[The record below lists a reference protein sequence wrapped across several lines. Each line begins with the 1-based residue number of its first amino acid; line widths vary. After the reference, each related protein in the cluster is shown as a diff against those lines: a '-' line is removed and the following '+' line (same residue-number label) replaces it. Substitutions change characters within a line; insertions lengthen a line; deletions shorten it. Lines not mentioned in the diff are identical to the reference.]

1 MPPQAGQNMPVGLG
15 RVCLCVPDAT
25 AISKS
30 KYLPVTFETKVT
42 RVFFFLRVGGLQKAI
57 PANCRIA
64 SKKYGV

>member
-42 RVFFFLRVGGLQKAI
+42 RFFFFLRVGGRGDGVVTQMLVM
-57 PANCRIA
+57 A
-64 SKKYGV
+64 STP